1 MMRTQK
7 FWTRIYQKNIGK
19 MVGASYRYVGDRAVA
34 EDLAHEAFL
43 KAIEKSD
50 TYRRLGGFEAWLM
63 RINLN
68 TTLDYL
74 RRQPQFVP
82 FAETDYMETQDL
94 ASSHHIDAD
103 SVEPRISASDLSESE
118 ILDAICALPERQ
130 RAVFNLY
137 VFEKQS
143 HAAIAETLKIGL
155 RSSKRYLAE
164 ARTCLQ
170 VKLTNTLQHKKS
182 GLMILLPFLPRK
194 AHAIDLVCR
203 AKLSHFAIAP
213 AKASPLAAVKWT
225 AMPKMSPWL
234 ALSAA
239 KAPAIAIVGTSA
251 AIAGSVAAWQ
261 AHPADPATEHPD
273 PTVVET
279 MPTSSLPSDTL
290 SISDDVET
298 FHCVETFQ
306 ETSLPMVLNANETSL
321 PIKSNNHPEPPVKET
336 KCSAS
341 PLPDIIYMQTHS
353 LPLPSSNHSLIT
365 IELNGFYGLADKY
378 YQIVVYPKYSAI
390 GSFDAYVYGW
400 AMVSVFG
407 FKGFVDTN
415 GREVVPPQ
423 YDEIGIF
430 GMYKKDCALV
440 RKGGFYGFIDKTGK
454 EVVPLQFTKR
464 DLEMG
469 GW

>member
-1 MMRTQK
+1 
-7 FWTRIYQKNIGK
+7 
-19 MVGASYRYVGDRAVA
+19 MVGACYRYVGDRAVA

-118 ILDAICALPERQ
+118 ILDAICVLPERQ
-130 RAVFNLY
+130 RVVFNLY

-203 AKLSHFAIAP
+203 AKLSHLAIAP
-213 AKASPLAAVKWT
+213 AKAFPLATVKWA

-239 KAPAIAIVGTSA
+239 KAPVIAIVGTSA
-251 AIAGSVAAWQ
+251 VIAGSVAAWQ
-261 AHPADPATEHPD
+261 AQPAEPVTEHPD
-273 PTVVET
+273 PTVEET
-279 MPTSSLPSDTL
+279 MHTSSLPNDTL

-298 FHCVETFQ
+298 FH
-306 ETSLPMVLNANETSL
+306 ETSLPIVLNETSLSKESNANETSL
-321 PIKSNNHPEPPVKET
+321 LMEQNAKTSNKHPEPPVKET

-341 PLPDIIYMQTHS
+341 PLPYIIYMQTHS

-423 YDEIGIF
+423 YDEIGLF

-440 RKGGFYGFIDKTGK
+440 KKGGYYGFIDKTGK
-454 EVVPLQFTKR
+454 EVIPLQFTKR
-464 DLEMG
+464 DMVETRE
-469 GW
+469 W